1 MDYSIILI
9 SNKPHKFENI
19 ANTIAPE
26 KVHFFNGT
34 GYETFSKLVNDA
46 VRSSLTE
53 TVIIMSDKVLPTQ
66 EHIQKVLSLLD
77 QGFGFVSLQRFG
89 FFGFRKELFRQIGF
103 FDERYLGGGW
113 EDYDFSIRLVEAN
126 IASYITEEL
135 PYHEGA
141 SVWDRQRAHKHWV
154 CKWSFWQFPDNHPIK
169 IVRNMPEPNYHY
181 DLGPS
186 TGVKFLPSNGHSH
199 VTPVFIYP
207 YFTMY
212 FDKEQTT
219 DYSIFYLAD
228 SIDAYRAAQAKV
240 HSERLWYY
248 KTYEESSLSKIINNC
263 VEQSSNENVI
273 LFTEFVT
280 PTQEQIQKIAA
291 LLREGYGF
299 VSMQGFA
306 FFGIKKELLRRI
318 GMFDERY
325 IPSGQESDDF
335 INRMTEAGYKFYLTD
350 ELKPIHNFGDWLN
363 AQHRWN
369 SYCEFHNKKWVQRDE
384 NGKIFVNRMIEE
396 EKTNYFLGPAVN
408 DKLLR
413 TDTYAI
419 MSNNNNIFVKVNN
432 V

>member
-1 MDYSIILI
+1 MDYTLILI

-19 ANTIAPE
+19 ANTVAPE

-53 TVIIMSDKVLPTQ
+53 TVIIMSDKVLPTT
-66 EHIQKVLSLLD
+66 EHVQKVLSLLD
-77 QGFGFVSLQRFG
+77 QGYGFVSLSRFA

-135 PYHEGA
+135 HYQDGP
-141 SVWDRQRAHKHWV
+141 SIWDRQRAHKHWV
-154 CKWSFWQFPDNHPIK
+154 CKWSFWQFSETNIK
-169 IVRNMPEPNYHY
+169 ISRNMPELDYKY

-186 TGVKFLPSNGHSH
+186 TGVKFLPSTGHSY

-212 FDKEQTT
+212 FDKIEPT

-228 SIDAYRAAQAKV
+228 SIDAYRNMQ
-240 HSERLWYY
+240 SRLPNEKLWFY
-248 KTYEESSLSKIINNC
+248 KTYEEPSLSKIINNC
-263 VEQSSNENVI
+263 VEQAENENVI
-273 LFTEFVT
+273 LFTEFVSPT
-280 PTQEQIQKIAA
+280 PEQLQKMLS
-291 LLREGYGF
+291 LLRQGYGF
-299 VSMQGFA
+299 ASMQGFA
-306 FFGIKKELLRRI
+306 FFGIKKELLRNI

-325 IPSGQESDDF
+325 KPSGQESDDF
-335 INRMTEAGYKFYLTD
+335 VNRMTESVYKFYLTD
-350 ELKPIHNFGDWLN
+350 EVKPIHNFGDWLN

-369 SYCEFHNKKWVQRDE
+369 SYCQFHNEKWQSVQE
-384 NGKIFVNRMIEE
+384 N
-396 EKTNYFLGPAVN
+396 EKTYINRLLPEVSLDYRLGPKTNEV
-408 DKLLR
+408 LLK
-413 TDTYAI
+413 TDTYAKV
-419 MSNNNNIFVKVNN
+419 SNNNNFVRMKN

>member
-9 SNKPHKFENI
+9 SNKPHKFESI
-19 ANTIAPE
+19 AKSLSPE

-66 EHIQKVLSLLD
+66 DHIKKVLDLLD
-77 QGFGFVSLQRFG
+77 KGYGFVSLSRFA

-126 IASYITEEL
+126 VASYITEEL
-135 PYHEGA
+135 QYHDGP
-141 SVWDRQRAHKHWV
+141 SIWDRQRAHKHWV
-154 CKWSFWQFPDNHPIK
+154 CKWTFWQFADNQPIK
-169 IVRNMPEPNYHY
+169 IVRNMPEPDYKY

-186 TGVKFLPSNGHSH
+186 TGVKWLPSTGHSY

-212 FDKEQTT
+212 FQDEKPT

-228 SIDAYRAAQAKV
+228 SVDSYRVAQEKLP
-240 HSERLWYY
+240 SERLWYY
-248 KTYEESSLSKIINNC
+248 KTYDEPSLSKIINNC
-263 VEQSSNENVI
+263 VEQSSTDYVI
-273 LFTEFVT
+273 MFTEFLR
-280 PTQEQIQKIAA
+280 PSSEQIQKMVS

-306 FFGIKKELLRRI
+306 FFGINKELLRNI

-325 IPSGQESDDF
+325 LPSGQESDDF
-335 INRMTEAGYKFYLTD
+335 MNRLNEHGYSFYKTD
-350 ELKPIHNFGDWLN
+350 EVNPIQTFGDWLN

-369 SYCEFHNKKWVQRDE
+369 NYCEFHKTKWS
-384 NGKIFVNRMIEE
+384 N
-396 EKTNYFLGPAVN
+396 TNERLLPDTILNYRLGPVTGS
-408 DKLLR
+408 KLLKR
-413 TDTYAI
+413 
-419 MSNNNNIFVKVNN
+419 NNNV
-432 V
+432 

>member
-19 ANTIAPE
+19 AKTLLPE

-66 EHIQKVLSLLD
+66 EHIQKVLELLD
-77 QGFGFVSLQRFG
+77 RGYGFVSLSRFA
-89 FFGFRKELFRQIGF
+89 FFGFRKELLRQIGF

-113 EDYDFSIRLVEAN
+113 EDYDFSIRLVEHN

-135 PYHEGA
+135 AYQDGP
-141 SVWDRQRAHKHWV
+141 SIWDRQRAHKHWV
-154 CKWSFWQFPDNHPIK
+154 CKWTFWQFPDNRPIK
-169 IVRNMPEPNYHY
+169 IVRNMPEPDYKY

-186 TGVKFLPSNGHSH
+186 TGAKFLPSQGHSY

-212 FDKEQTT
+212 FEDEKPS

-228 SIDAYRAAQAKV
+228 SVDAYRAAQAKIP
-240 HSERLWYY
+240 SERLWYY
-248 KTYEESSLSKIINNC
+248 KTYDEPSLSKIINNC
-263 VEQSSNENVI
+263 VEQSPNELVI
-273 LFTEFVT
+273 MYTEFLS
-280 PTQEQIQKIAA
+280 PTIEQMQKMVS
-291 LLREGYGF
+291 LLRQGYGF

-306 FFGIKKELLRRI
+306 FFGINKELLRQI

-325 IPSGQESDDF
+325 VPSGQESDD
-335 INRMTEAGYKFYLTD
+335 ILNRITESGYSYYKTD
-350 ELKPIHNFGDWLN
+350 EVKPMQTFGDWLN

-369 SYCEFHNKKWVQRDE
+369 SFSDFHKTKWSE
-384 NGKIFVNRMIEE
+384 NNTRLLPECKL
-396 EKTNYFLGPAVN
+396 NYRLGHSSGA
-408 DKLLR
+408 KLLR
-413 TDTYAI
+413 
-419 MSNNNNIFVKVNN
+419 VNN

>member
-19 ANTIAPE
+19 AKTLSPE

-66 EHIQKVLSLLD
+66 EHIKKVLELLD
-77 QGFGFVSLQRFG
+77 KGYGFVSLSRFA

-135 PYHEGA
+135 AYHDGP
-141 SVWDRQRAHKHWV
+141 SIWDRQRAHKHWV
-154 CKWSFWQFPDNHPIK
+154 CKWTFWQFPDNRPIK
-169 IVRNMPEPNYHY
+169 IVRNMPEPDYKY

-186 TGVKFLPSNGHSH
+186 TDVKFLPSHGHSY
-199 VTPVFIYP
+199 VTPVYINP

-212 FDKEQTT
+212 FEDEKPS

-228 SIDAYRAAQAKV
+228 SIDAYRTAQSKLPN
-240 HSERLWYY
+240 ERLWYY
-248 KTYEESSLSKIINNC
+248 KTYEEKSLSKIINNC
-263 VEQSSNENVI
+263 VEQSPNELVI
-273 LFTEFVT
+273 MFTEFLS
-280 PTQEQIQKIAA
+280 PSLEQIQKMVY
-291 LLREGYGF
+291 LLREGYAF

-306 FFGIKKELLRRI
+306 FFGLNKELLRNI

-325 IPSGQESDDF
+325 IPSGQESDDIF
-335 INRMTEAGYKFYLTD
+335 NRLKESGYSYFTSD
-350 ELKPIHNFGDWLN
+350 EVQPIQTFGDWLN

-369 SYCEFHNKKWVQRDE
+369 SYCDFHRTKWSQDNKRLLPEAKH
-384 NGKIFVNRMIEE
+384 
-396 EKTNYFLGPAVN
+396 NYRLGPATGV
-408 DKLLR
+408 KLLR
-413 TDTYAI
+413 TRD
-419 MSNNNNIFVKVNN
+419 V
-432 V
+432 